1 LTQETPILVGR
12 RPEKSGK
19 RPLTRDEERVCSDP
33 GCDTKL
39 NRYNTSDA
47 CYQHK
52 PKRFPRVRGRIR

>member
-1 LTQETPILVGR
+1 MVGR

-19 RPLTRDEERVCSDP
+19 RPQTRDEERVCSDP

-47 CYQHK
+47 CYRHK
-52 PKRFPRVRGRIR
+52 PMRFPRVRGRIR